1 MKNTKSGA
9 ADEMRDEY
17 LFNYSNALQKKGDQ
31 ICTSN

>member
-1 MKNTKSGA
+1 MKNTKSSA

-17 LFNYSNALQKKGDQ
+17 LFNYSNALKKKGDQ